1 MSTTTFTIEDA
12 LTIQEEQVSRWAK
25 VLNAEALLMLRKG
38 IAKINAKGYKS
49 ASEVFRGVDIDM
61 FIHNECMKKL

>member
-1 MSTTTFTIEDA
+1 MTTKTFTIEDA
-12 LTIQEEQVSRWAK
+12 LAIQEEQVSRWAK

-38 IAKINAKGYKS
+38 IAKRNAKGYKS

-61 FIHNECMKKL
+61 FIHNECMNKL